1 MGTTHIAAAAPHG
14 SDDSDDS
21 DDYAWCARLMAG
33 SEPWI
38 TLGRD
43 LAECR
48 AVLVRPGTELFVA
61 RGLVARDTASPDQ
74 PRPSGFILVAPYGLA
89 GSPYIASIAVAAEA
103 RGRGIGSELLRFA
116 EQHFA
121 GREHLFLL
129 VSSFNLRAQQFYRR
143 HGYEFVGEL
152 KDYIV
157 KGHSERLLHKGLPPE
172 KQEQE

>member
-1 MGTTHIAAAAPHG
+1 MGTTHIAAAAP
-14 SDDSDDS
+14 DDPG
-21 DDYAWCARLMAG
+21 DYDWCARLMAG

-38 TLGRD
+38 TLARD

-48 AVLVRPGTELFVA
+48 AALVRPGTELFVA
-61 RGLVARDTASPDQ
+61 RGSTAGDIASADQ

-89 GSPYIASIAVAAEA
+89 GSPYIASIAVAVEA
-103 RGRGIGSELLRFA
+103 RGRGVGSELLRFA

-129 VSSFNLRAQQFYRR
+129 VSSFNLRAQQLYRR
-143 HGYEFVGEL
+143 HGYELVGEL

-157 KGHSERLLHKGLPPE
+157 KGQSELILHKRLP
-172 KQEQE
+172 

>member
-1 MGTTHIAAAAPHG
+1 
-14 SDDSDDS
+14 
-21 DDYAWCARLMAG
+21 MAG

-43 LAECR
+43 LAECQ
-48 AVLVRPGTELFVA
+48 AALVRPGTELFVA
-61 RGLVARDTASPDQ
+61 WDLVTRDTASQDQ

-103 RGRGIGSELLRFA
+103 RGRGIGSELLCFA

-129 VSSFNLRAQQFYRR
+129 VSSFNLRAQQLYRR
-143 HGYEFVGEL
+143 HGYELVGEL
-152 KDYIV
+152 KDYVV
-157 KGHSERLLHKGLPPE
+157 KGQSELILHKRLPP
-172 KQEQE
+172 QEL